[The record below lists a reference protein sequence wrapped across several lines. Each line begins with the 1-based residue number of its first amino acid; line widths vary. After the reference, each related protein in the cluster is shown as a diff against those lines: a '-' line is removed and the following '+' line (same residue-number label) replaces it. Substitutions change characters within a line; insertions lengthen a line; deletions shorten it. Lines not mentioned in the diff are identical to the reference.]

1 METIGFDRFQLYFEN
16 VSYPVSPARSQ
27 EMTAQLIKAVEL
39 DNKGV
44 LDVLEKFS
52 LPEYIFWHNALDS
65 LSNYGE
71 DNMSMPSWIAEENRI
86 LIRAWDRLEGLLNQV
101 IDKQLAAHN
110 EFFLLIDKKDK
121 RWLKSKDYSN
131 RGIIALYSDVFRDQ
145 LEQNYIF
152 REMNSIEQIKK
163 AIRYS
168 GVKSIIFPDGK
179 NIKYSLPLTEGM
191 EEDMD

>member
-1 METIGFDRFQLYFEN
+1 M
-16 VSYPVSPARSQ
+16 
-27 EMTAQLIKAVEL
+27 
-39 DNKGV
+39 

-52 LPEYIFWHNALDS
+52 LPENIFWHNALDS

-152 REMNSIEQIKK
+152 REMNSTEQIKK

-168 GVKSIIFPDGK
+168 GVKFSNK
-179 NIKYSLPLTEGM
+179 KL
-191 EEDMD
+191 

>member
-1 METIGFDRFQLYFEN
+1 MIETIGFDRFQLYFEN

-27 EMTAQLIKAVEL
+27 EMKAQLIKAVEL
-39 DNKGV
+39 DDNGV

-52 LPEYIFWHNALDS
+52 LPENIFWHNALDS

-121 RWLKSKDYSN
+121 RWLK
-131 RGIIALYSDVFRDQ
+131 
-145 LEQNYIF
+145 
-152 REMNSIEQIKK
+152 
-163 AIRYS
+163 
-168 GVKSIIFPDGK
+168 
-179 NIKYSLPLTEGM
+179 
-191 EEDMD
+191 